1 MKAPEKGP
9 DAPKGAEGAEG
20 AAEPSSPGD
29 DSGPVD
35 SLGVQVPTSIA
46 LSVHFKEQNTA
57 LFR

>member
-20 AAEPSSPGD
+20 AAEPSNPGD
-29 DSGPVD
+29 DAGPVD

-46 LSVHFKEQNTA
+46 LSVHF
-57 LFR
+57 